1 MSAQQIVV
9 VAQGLLDNQTK
20 KEIVVMARQYGWRGD
35 DARAPALQLAL
46 FVAGKIAA
54 QGDKES
60 GIKDGAAMGQ
70 GDGKG
75 PQGEGSKMGGE
86 GGDAEG
92 AAQGAAEGQGEA
104 QGEQPAEGEGSGDQ
118 GQGGQGEGSGDDAEG
133 EGDDA
138 EGDQGEGEGEGDD
151 AEGDDAEGDQGEGD
165 QGDKA
170 EDKPAMPP
178 AKPALP
184 DMAAAFEEAAKG
196 PQKAEG
202 DEAEGEGPQGQGDEA
217 QGGEGEGPQANGDD
231 LDAEWR
237 DLLKKSGIK
246 TPHRMLRKVWLVAA
260 KAKQNV
266 LLVGPAGSGKTTI
279 AMQLSQLLGV
289 PFSSLSC
296 SQGMTE
302 SNLSGML
309 LPIKAGGTFD
319 YVPSPMVKCLSQ
331 PSVYLLDDMD
341 RGDANVMVMLH
352 QLLANGSITIPQKL
366 VDPTVYKHTDCI
378 FIAGANRVGSLGS
391 GIYSEAGDLDG
402 ATIDRFYLIEIGY
415 DVNYIKA
422 KFKSGKAAPKS
433 AAWRPVAPATAE
445 QIEQAGEWFM
455 KVFANVERAKIDRI
469 FATRAAD
476 KIIAAMRVGVPF
488 AEAKADI
495 VADWSKDELQRAGV

>member
-1 MSAQQIVV
+1 MQQQTQVE
-9 VAQGLLDNQTK
+9 VASGLLANHTK
-20 KEIVVMARQYGWRGD
+20 REIVVMARQYGWRGD

-54 QGDKES
+54 MGDKES

-75 PQGEGSKMGGE
+75 PQGEGGEGGE

-104 QGEQPAEGEGSGDQ
+104 QGEQPAEGEGEGDQ

-133 EGDDA
+133 EGEGDQG
-138 EGDQGEGEGEGDD
+138 EGDQGEGEGEGEGEQP
-151 AEGDDAEGDQGEGD
+151 AEE
-165 QGDKA
+165 
-170 EDKPAMPP
+170 KPAMPP

-196 PQKAEG
+196 PQKGEG
-202 DEAEGEGPQGQGDEA
+202 DEGQGEGDEA
-217 QGGEGEGPQANGDD
+217 QGDEGEGPQANGDD
-231 LDAEWR
+231 LDKEWKA
-237 DLLKKSGIK
+237 LLKASGLK
-246 TPHRMLRKVWLVAA
+246 TPHRMLRKVWLVSA

-296 SQGMTE
+296 SQGMSE

-319 YVPSPMVKCLSQ
+319 YVPSPMVKCLAQ

-391 GIYSEAGDLDG
+391 GIYSEAGDMDG
-402 ATIDRFYLIEIGY
+402 ATIDRFYLIEVGY
-415 DVNYIKA
+415 DVNYIKS

-433 AAWRPVAPATAE
+433 AAWRPVAPANAE

-476 KIIAAMRVGVPF
+476 KLFAALSVGVPF
-488 AEAKADI
+488 AEVKVDLI
-495 VADWSKDELQRAGV
+495 ADWSKDEIQRAGA